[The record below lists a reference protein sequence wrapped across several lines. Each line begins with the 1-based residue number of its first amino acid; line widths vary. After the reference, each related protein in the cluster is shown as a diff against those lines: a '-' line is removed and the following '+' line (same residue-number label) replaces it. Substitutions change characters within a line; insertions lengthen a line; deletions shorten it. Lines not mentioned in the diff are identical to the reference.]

1 MRSLSRWPLSAL
13 FFGCLLVGTAAHAGC
28 GANVC
33 SARTGWGVQSVN
45 DWREQGTLLDLRLEY
60 IDQSRRRSGSHA
72 APSGGQHHEEQYTL
86 NRNALISFDHGF
98 APGWGVSATLPVLSR
113 THEHIHYHRGER
125 LIERWDYTRPGD
137 ARLLLRHHRAVETDH
152 DNDSAAHAF
161 NAGLKLPTGT
171 YQLTNADGDTAER
184 SLQPGTGTTDLLVG
198 GYYGRG
204 FSEYGIDVFAQA
216 GLQYAI
222 GERRGYRPGD
232 RWTLDFGARYAI
244 GHRIE
249 AFAQLNLLWQRRD
262 TGAEAEPASTGGE
275 FFYFNPG
282 ISYSLTRTS
291 QLYALLQ
298 LPLYQRVNGV
308 QLTAEHAMVAG
319 FGKRF

>member
-1 MRSLSRWPLSAL
+1 MRALGRWPVPAL
-13 FFGCLLVGTAAHAGC
+13 FVSYLLVGTAAHAGC

-45 DWREQGTLLDLRLEY
+45 DWREQGTLLDLRFEY

-72 APSGGQHHEEQYTL
+72 AASGGQHHEEQYTL
-86 NRNALISFDHGF
+86 NRNALVTLDHGF
-98 APGWGVSATLPVLSR
+98 APGWGVSATLPILSR

-137 ARLLLRHHRAVETDH
+137 MRLLLRHHRAVDTGD
-152 DNDSAAHAF
+152 DTDSAAWAF

-171 YQLTNADGDTAER
+171 YELTNDDGDTAER

-198 GYYGRG
+198 AYYGRG
-204 FSEYGIDVFAQA
+204 FSEHGVDVFAQA
-216 GLQYAI
+216 GLQYAVD
-222 GERRGYRPGD
+222 ERSGYRPGD
-232 RWTLDFGARYAI
+232 RWTLDAGARYGI
-244 GHRIE
+244 GHRVE
-249 AFAQLNLLWQRRD
+249 AFGQINLLWQRRD
-262 TGAEAEPASTGGE
+262 AGPDAEPDSTGGE
-275 FFYFNPG
+275 FLYFNPG
-282 ISYSLTRTS
+282 ISYSFMRTA

-308 QLTAEHAMVAG
+308 QLTAEHAVVVGM
-319 FGKRF
+319 GKRF